1 MRKKKEKKM
10 NQDKIREQLKILK
23 AYADVDNQSIAEWLD
38 MKNERSVSNYLHGD
52 FNLSEEKRRKAEEF
66 VLLYKNQ
73 ALERIYTI
81 F

>member
-1 MRKKKEKKM
+1 M